1 MLNVSLS
8 AYRLFGVA
16 KFSAEQSESGYLY
29 LTIVDTADAFPSAGQ
44 VRFQLRDA
52 DIDQLNRAV
61 AAWNRE
67 MGIENQ

>member
-1 MLNVSLS
+1 MIDISLS
-8 AYRLFGVA
+8 VFRLFGVA
-16 KFSAEQSESGYLY
+16 QFSAQKSESGYLY
-29 LTIVDTADAFPSAGQ
+29 LTISDSADVDPSVGQ

-67 MGIENQ
+67 MGCEDK